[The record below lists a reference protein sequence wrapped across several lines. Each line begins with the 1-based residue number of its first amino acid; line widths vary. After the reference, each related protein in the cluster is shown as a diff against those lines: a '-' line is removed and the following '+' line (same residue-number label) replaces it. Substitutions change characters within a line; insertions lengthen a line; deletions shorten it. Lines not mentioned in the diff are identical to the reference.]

1 MEVKNYKLVTSKE
14 EVFTITTPLWLT
26 NEETKVL
33 SDFLNNQGCSV
44 IFEKVG
50 YVSRIVK
57 VANCELRI
65 GDTYCKIINYKYK
78 TEICSFQHFQ

>member
-26 NEETKVL
+26 NKETNVL
-33 SDFLNNQGCSV
+33 FDFLNNQGCSV

-57 VANCELRI
+57 VANCELHI

>member
-14 EVFTITTPLWLT
+14 EVFTVTTPLWLT

-33 SDFLNNQGCSV
+33 SDFLNTQGCATT
-44 IFEKVG
+44 FEKVG
-50 YVSRIVK
+50 NISRIVK
-57 VANCELRI
+57 VTNCELRI

-78 TEICSFQHFQ
+78 TEICSF

>member
-26 NEETKVL
+26 NQETKVL
-33 SDFLNNQGCSV
+33 SEFLNAQGCTAT
-44 IFEKVG
+44 FEKVG
-50 YVSRIVK
+50 QVSRIVK

-78 TEICSFQHFQ
+78 TEICSF